1 KQVATL
7 RSDGQ
12 VRAEGVGDAALLVR
26 YRAEPAV
33 TLIAVPRSS
42 GEAFP
47 EVTPHNFID
56 QHVLVKLR
64 RLNIPPAELAD
75 DLTFLRRS
83 SLDVTGELPT
93 PSEVRAFLAD
103 KSADKR
109 TRKIDELLKRP
120 GYAALWA
127 LKFCDLLKA
136 SDFGVYA
143 DAITLEADAP
153 RFQQWVRARLEENL
167 PYDQFAERILMAT

>member
-1 KQVATL
+1 I
-7 RSDGQ
+7 
-12 VRAEGVGDAALLVR
+12 
-26 YRAEPAV
+26 Y
-33 TLIAVPRSS
+33 
-42 GEAFP
+42 
-47 EVTPHNFID
+47 
-56 QHVLVKLR
+56 QHILAKLR
-64 RLNIPPAELAD
+64 RLNIPPANRAD
-75 DLTFLRRS
+75 DGTFLRRV

-93 PSEVRAFLAD
+93 PGEVRAFLAD

-109 TRKIDELLKRP
+109 TRKIDELLKRR

-153 RFQQWVRARLEENL
+153 RFQAWVRARLEENL
-167 PYDQFAERILMAT
+167 PYDEFAERVLTATSREGRSLDDWAKEVAALFEGYSSSHTDVAVYSQRKT